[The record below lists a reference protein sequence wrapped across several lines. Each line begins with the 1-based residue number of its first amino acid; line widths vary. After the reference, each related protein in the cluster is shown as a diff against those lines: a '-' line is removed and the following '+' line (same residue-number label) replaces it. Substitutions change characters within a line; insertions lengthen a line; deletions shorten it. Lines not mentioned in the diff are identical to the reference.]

1 MIKIGFS
8 FGSIAGD
15 LVGAVG
21 GIASTVL
28 GNSSAKNEAE
38 KNRDFQE
45 YMSNTSIS
53 RRMQDL
59 RNAGLNP
66 LLAVD
71 NASSGA
77 STPAGSQA
85 QIERFNPAWLTA
97 LSSAKLQKEQSE
109 TQRAQTEQIK
119 EQTKAIQ
126 QENSLFDIKKKQLEQ
141 ESELQRQGILTEK
154 TVQQL
159 NNANSLEAKARILVH
174 QANEKN
180 IKMSVEEAKRK
191 LQLLDLE
198 LDYYSQ
204 NPDAFSS
211 EKVSNMY
218 SSPTSALGAF
228 LGSVN
233 SAYQRWKNDNDKKV
247 IKKDNVP
254 RVINERRISR

>member
-1 MIKIGFS
+1 MSGVAGAIG
-8 FGSIAGD
+8 G
-15 LVGAVG
+15 VV
-21 GIASTVL
+21 STVL
-28 GNSSAKNEAE
+28 GNHSAKNEAE

-53 RRMQDL
+53 RRMADL

-77 STPAGSQA
+77 STPTGSQA
-85 QIERFNPAWLTA
+85 QIERMNPAWITA
-97 LSSAKLQKEQSE
+97 LSSAKLQQEQSK
-109 TQRAQTEQIK
+109 TQKAQTEQVK

-141 ESELQRQGILTEK
+141 EAELQRQGILTEK
-154 TVQQL
+154 TVQEL

-191 LQLLDLE
+191 VQLLDFE
-198 LDYYSQ
+198 LDYYNQ
-204 NPDAFSS
+204 NPDAVSS

-228 LGSVN
+228 LGGIG
-233 SAYQRWKNDNDKKV
+233 SAYQRWKNDNNKKNV
-247 IKKDNVP
+247 KKDNVP